1 MLRNAF
7 ACAALLALSAPLY
20 ADNNPVP
27 SLPIP
32 QSAFS
37 SLPITQ
43 TALKSALPYV
53 QIIHQI
59 LDSVTR
65 RESPTNVQVKKEAS
79 EPRSEWIVHRVK
91 ASVWV
96 ERSSAN
102 YLGEIDV
109 RVTIPCYLE
118 YAFDLSQL
126 KHENFRYDSVR
137 KLLIVDMPAVYI
149 REPLPILADMKIEP
163 KYKGLRNVVL
173 DAEAIQGLE
182 ATVLRQDYQPA
193 AREVGQSE
201 LAAAQR
207 RARDMMQEYLQG
219 IFRQAG
225 TDVEVIVR

>member
-1 MLRNAF
+1 MLRISF

-32 QSAFS
+32 QSAVPNV
-37 SLPITQ
+37 PIVQ

-53 QIIHQI
+53 QVIHQI

-65 RESPTNVQVKKEAS
+65 RDSPTTVQVKKEAS

-102 YLGEIDV
+102 YLGEIDM
-109 RVTIPCYLE
+109 RVTVPCYLE
-118 YAFDLSQL
+118 YAFDLSKMKPQD
-126 KHENFRYDSVR
+126 FRYDAAR
-137 KLLIVDMPAVYI
+137 KLLVVEMPAVYI
-149 REPLPILADMKIEP
+149 REPVPILSDMKIEP
-163 KYKGLRNVVL
+163 KYAGLRNVVF
-173 DAEAIQGLE
+173 DAEAMQGLQ
-182 ATVLRQDYQPA
+182 ATLLRYDYQPA

-201 LAAAQR
+201 LATAQR
-207 RARDMMQEYLQG
+207 RARDMLQEHLQG